1 TTSTKT
7 FFDMAA
13 KEDHLSPLH
22 STFADTVP
30 DPLPNAPFVP
40 SPEEA
45 QHRYYGIPSQPL
57 FVARSSYD
65 IWLMPTGME
74 AYFKPKELRRVGG
87 HALCNVW
94 DGGVD
99 VAMHTFLVEQNVH
112 YTSLDPV
119 RIGIVGEPA
128 APVIIWVGVEPG
140 SLSAERGIEV
150 AVGLRAL
157 LLQSGIEDVREPF
170 STALGI
176 TICAEETPGIQGT
189 ATLFFTVSSKPK
201 QLFLLAPK
209 HVLFRA
215 DEESDHYEYHGAG
228 PRRNVLLLG
237 TNGFEAR
244 IKDIER
250 EIWGCQIL
258 IDHLKGRLALADEME
273 DAEDAQAERDHVQLQ
288 LENKEKAIK
297 RLEEFLADVR
307 RDWEDPKQRIIGHVV
322 LSPPLILSAG
332 NDGFTQDFAVIQVD
346 TTKIDATNFIG
357 NAIDLGTEI
366 PVPTFTAWMR
376 PNHANQPEPSFK
388 YPLDRLLQF
397 RGTLSNEE
405 IRSRGLE
412 NVDDRGDP
420 TIMVLKRGC
429 ASGLTIGCINNL
441 RSVLRKAFKTKPE
454 EYSKEVAVLPHTYKS
469 GSFSED
475 GDSGAAVV
483 NGWGAVAGMLTGG
496 SGYGEAS
503 DCTYVTPIAFLL
515 KCLEENGFRANIFPV
530 AADIFAY
537 SCLQND
543 RRSHVLLLSRPSA
556 MHPM

>member
-1 TTSTKT
+1 
-7 FFDMAA
+7 MAA
-13 KEDHLSPLH
+13 TEDCQAPLH
-22 STFADTVP
+22 STFTDTVP

-45 QHRYYGIPSQPL
+45 KHRYYGIPSQPL
-57 FVARSSYD
+57 FVARSSHD

-74 AYFKPKELRRVGG
+74 AYLQPKELRRVGG

-157 LLQSGIEDVREPF
+157 LLQSGIEDIRESMVATFAKLYKPALTSNPTVQVREPF

-176 TICAEETPGIQGT
+176 TICAEEAPDVQGT
-189 ATLFFTVSSKPK
+189 ATLFFTVSSRPK

-215 DEESDHYEYHGAG
+215 EEESDHYEYHGSG
-228 PRRNVLLLG
+228 PRRNVLLMG

-258 IDHLKGRLALADEME
+258 IDHLKARLALVDEME
-273 DAEDAQAERDHVQLQ
+273 DAEDAQAERNHVQPQ
-288 LENKEKAIK
+288 LGKTEKAIK

-307 RDWEDPKQRIIGHVV
+307 RDWKDPKQRIIGHVV

-357 NAIDLGTEI
+357 NAIELGTEI

-388 YPLDRLLQF
+388 YPLNRLLQF

-405 IRSRGLE
+405 MRSHSPKD
-412 NVDDRGDP
+412 VDDRGDP

-429 ASGLTIGCINNL
+429 TSGLTVGCINNL
-441 RSVLRKAFKTKPE
+441 HSVLRKAFKTKPE
-454 EYSKEVAVLPHTYKS
+454 EYSKEVTVLPHTHKS
-469 GSFSED
+469 GSFSEA

-483 NGWGAVAGMLTGG
+483 NGWGAVGGMLTGG
-496 SGYGEAS
+496 SGSSEAS
-503 DCTYVTPIAFLL
+503 DCAYVTPIAFLL

-530 AADIFAY
+530 AADVFA
-537 SCLQND
+537 
-543 RRSHVLLLSRPSA
+543 
-556 MHPM
+556 